1 VFSAILF
8 LNAAWLLVSL
18 SLSRP
23 PKLYTCVTGHFEIYS
38 NQVTRPFN
46 SVKKSTLWIE
56 EAFEFE
62 NVAGCFFFFLIVFMF
77 FNYFDIK
84 NKFLKN

>member
-1 VFSAILF
+1 MSDSFTINSKKA
-8 LNAAWLLVSL
+8 SL
-18 SLSRP
+18 ARAGP
-23 PKLYTCVTGHFEIYS
+23 GQATCVTGHFEIYS

-84 NKFLKN
+84 NKFLKY